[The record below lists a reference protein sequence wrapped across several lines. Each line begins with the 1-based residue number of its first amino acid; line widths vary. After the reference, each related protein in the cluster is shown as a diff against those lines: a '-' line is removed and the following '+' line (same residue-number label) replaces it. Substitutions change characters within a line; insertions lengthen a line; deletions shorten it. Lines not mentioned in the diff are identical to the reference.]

1 MSSKE
6 KLDTLKPH
14 KHAQRPHHQIKR
26 SLSELSP
33 LRLPRHS
40 HDQADQHSH
49 HHRYRSKRHHHDR
62 DDLDAVSASPMSQY
76 PRASIEA
83 ARSEGARSPFPAV
96 GRDQRLSSLSSGPDD
111 MPSVNGKQQLS
122 IRREEQLLRE
132 REKMASRITFVGLLS
147 PNRHRR
153 HVRMSTN
160 S

>member
-14 KHAQRPHHQIKR
+14 KHTQRPHHQIKR

-40 HDQADQHSH
+40 HDQPDQHSH
-49 HHRYRSKRHHHDR
+49 HRHRSKRHHDR
-62 DDLDAVSASPMSQY
+62 DELDAVSASSMSQY

-111 MPSVNGKQQLS
+111 MLSVNGKQQLS

-132 REKMASRITFVGLLS
+132 REKMAYRITFVGLLS
-147 PNRHRR
+147 PNRRRR